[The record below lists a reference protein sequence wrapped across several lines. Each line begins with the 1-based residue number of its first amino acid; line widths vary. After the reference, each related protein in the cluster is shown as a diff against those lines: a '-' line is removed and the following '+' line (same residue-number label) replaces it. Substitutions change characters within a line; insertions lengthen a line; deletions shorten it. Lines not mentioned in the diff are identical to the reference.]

1 MVITEEFKAIIDED
15 IDKCDY
21 EIKNGNKQSRDVLH
35 NTLISKYGKIIDGFK
50 NDLRRLYYDDSGA
63 YRTQNLETMRQKLI
77 LFKAMG
83 YENQFEEKAADN
95 GVTINNTN
103 RMDVNVN
110 ITFSEARAKVEDMTS
125 LKEEE
130 IQEILQKID
139 ELEQLV
145 NSKDR
150 KTKKWDKAKEIIKWI
165 AEKGIDVGLT
175 LLPLLLKLGE

>member
-15 IDKCDY
+15 ITKCDH
-21 EIKNGNKQSRDVLH
+21 EIKNGNKQSRGVLH

-50 NDLRRLYYDDSGA
+50 NDLRNISYDDSGS

-83 YENQFEEKAADN
+83 YENQFAEKAVDN
-95 GVTINNTN
+95 GVTIHNTN

-110 ITFSEARAKVEDMTS
+110 ITFPEARAKVEDMSS

-150 KTKKWDKAKEIIKWI
+150 KTKKWDAAKEIIKWI

-175 LLPLLLKLGE
+175 LLPLLMKLGE